1 MDSNCLTCGGLI
13 MEPGKNYSY
22 AGKVCHCF
30 EDRVRRRATEPWIR
44 PPFYVEEIK
53 KLQKENAELRTAIG
67 AIYQIVATYGKITR
81 GELSSVLDHAGAGK
95 HIGGPRDEEKEG

>member
-53 KLQKENAELRTAIG
+53 KLQKENAALILERDNYAKAMALALKEGVFARKSF
-67 AIYQIVATYGKITR
+67 VSNEITKLVGVPR
-81 GELSSVLDHAGAGK
+81 G
-95 HIGGPRDEEKEG
+95 EEKES